1 VVIGGNLVGLGMRKK
16 PVWRR
21 YAFYLILGICH
32 PAALVL
38 LWYWLP
44 VIALLEDPIFRDD
57 GAAYGE
63 EERIPPSV
71 HTELDDMQRE
81 LRRRWNSIRSP
92 AAPPP

>member
-1 VVIGGNLVGLGMRKK
+1 MRKK

-21 YAFYLILGICH
+21 YASYLILGICH

-57 GAAYGE
+57 GAARGGGE
-63 EERIPPSV
+63 NSAERA
-71 HTELDDMQRE
+71 HQAGRYAT
-81 LRRRWNSIRSP
+81 
-92 AAPPP
+92 